1 MKTLMRLSLILV
13 LAGMTAPTAP
23 LRVEAAQRPATA
35 RVMREKL
42 VHSQKILEAILT
54 SNYSQLEQ
62 ESAALAKVT
71 KDPAWMVL
79 RGPEYL
85 RQSEAFL
92 KVLGDLQADAKQRNL
107 DAAAE
112 RYTELTMT
120 CFRCHRYMKDQ
131 RVAR

>member
-1 MKTLMRLSLILV
+1 MMRLMLILV
-13 LAGMTAPTAP
+13 LAGATGPTISR
-23 LRVEAAQRPATA
+23 RVEAAQRPATA

-42 VHSQKILEAILT
+42 AHSQKILEAILT
-54 SNYSQLEQ
+54 SNYAQLEQ
-62 ESAALAKVT
+62 ESAALARVT
-71 KDPAWMVL
+71 KDPAWTVL

-92 KVLGDLQADAKQRNL
+92 KVLGDLQANAKQRNL